1 MVIRRPVIGF
11 CLDTTGH
18 WTALLSCGHVQH
30 VRHDPPLVER
40 PWVLS
45 AEGRSERLGQ
55 RLDCVRCGR
64 MELPSHF
71 VPHQRTREW
80 TAESMPPA
88 LRGGH
93 ATGAGTWARIVV
105 REGTL
110 RYRASRLGIDTEVCP
125 KRDGVIVPEVG
136 HSVEPSS
143 DARFFLVFYRAPS
156 EGGPIP
162 ADRR

>member
-1 MVIRRPVIGF
+1 MIRRPIIGF
-11 CLDTTGH
+11 HLDTTGH

-30 VRHDPPLVER
+30 VRHDPPLVDR

-55 RLDCVRCGR
+55 PLDCVRCER
-64 MELPSHF
+64 MELPSHY
-71 VPHQRTREW
+71 VPHRRTREW

-88 LRGGH
+88 LRDDH

-110 RYRASRLGIDTEVCP
+110 RYRATRLGVDALVRPE
-125 KRDGVIVPEVG
+125 RDGVIVPEVG

-143 DARFFLVFYRAPS
+143 DARFFLVFYGAPV
-156 EGGPIP
+156 ETEPIP
-162 ADRR
+162 HDTL